1 MKEIRIGI
9 IGSGFMGRTNAE
21 TITKYLDGAK
31 LVSIAGGS
39 RAAALAAEY
48 NAQHDASPD
57 DLLRRDDIDAVFI
70 STPHAVHAEHATLA
84 CNNGKHVLLDKP
96 MAASVDECT
105 AIIEAGKH
113 TGTNVM
119 IMFGQRFRKV
129 NIEARRLDY

>member
-96 MAASVDECT
+96 MAASVEECT

-113 TGTNVM
+113 PAQT
-119 IMFGQRFRKV
+119 
-129 NIEARRLDY
+129 